1 MFPTAGCPGLALLSL
16 PCWVLWDRHLGAQ
29 GELGDSSCVTEEEKK
44 CLNENWDAKTY
55 IKLLGCQQQGSA
67 CTTRNSSK
75 FLLVARRHLLGDVSW
90 QLQALVVPTLALK
103 VSEEE
108 ETVLSVL

>member
-1 MFPTAGCPGLALLSL
+1 MPRAGGCWAGFAVTALLGAVGQTSGSSGRAGGFI
-16 PCWVLWDRHLGAQ
+16 PCDRRG
-29 GELGDSSCVTEEEKK
+29 KK
-44 CLNENWDAKTY
+44 CLNENWEAKTY

-75 FLLVARRHLLGDVSW
+75 FLLVARRHLLGEVSW

-103 VSEEE
+103 VSEEA
-108 ETVLSVL
+108 ETGLSVL